1 MEASP
6 IVDKKGKGR
15 DNNVTHQP
23 PYSTHP
29 MVNGTMEYRNVCW
42 KCGNGPNADGPRHD
56 SRQCIGPVLENWET
70 EILKSKHH
78 ERNERVFGGEVKERQ
93 TETFPQDLTQPSTD
107 AVTEI
112 ELRKRQRYERAQL
125 PQPYIYSKLD
135 QVHESSVEEMS
146 IEELIAL
153 EMSLNKDKE
162 FVNVIEGD
170 IDEYLLDEPIAFS
183 PQHSL
188 QYGNNKERII
198 DDKVPL
204 SEAEVLFSAHVVE
217 RENAK
222 RPRHHHHIINDED
235 IEPLPKTGLSP
246 DEVYSNRVKTNSRRR
261 KVEPLINAR
270 LEDGP
275 LNYMEILDR
284 TKVEISL
291 KDLAQMSPAARK
303 HWKHGMSRVNDKR
316 SRRKRSQ
323 AEISEISLK
332 AQFEADRNPVK
343 NTRFDLPDLS
353 DSSSM
358 VSVDIQKTRPKKL
371 PSGPQGITFKS
382 FRVEAKVKIELA
394 GKIRHI
400 SLDIDYTHVDQ
411 GADLNLISHELAKIL
426 KLPSI
431 KLPQPIFFGTAE
443 GRLTSATH
451 YTEIKIGVSGI
462 WRHAEALLLPPT
474 SGNPR
479 SLILGLPWLFDVCGS
494 LNIPKFTLTIGDPEK
509 GEIVVNIQTTKFKFG
524 QNNRLRLVLAE
535 KRTIELAKAQITA
548 KNNRNQKNSR
558 IQTENLS
565 DTESDYENSS
575 GTSENE
581 DETNSVSSKSS
592 GKESVTGVTIKRLPI
607 RTIRSQIQ

>member
-1 MEASP
+1 MRSAVIDMTLNKVLAGLSDDCLRHKSNERGAATSKTLEECFRIIKDARRSMVSERNQFFLQQESWKSRGFDRIMEAPNQVARVLQDYRNQGFSSSYSTRHLPIDQTTVKVPGTEGRNYLTQNSRFQGLQDAKVLRDQDQSQFISSNYQQSMQGNYHDLIIHIRELDTKGLHKMSSWHSKTGKNIGRQGHMEASP
-6 IVDKKGKGR
+6 IFDKKGKGR

-23 PYSTHP
+23 PYSTHS
-29 MVNGTMEYRNVCW
+29 MVSGTMEYRNVCW

-93 TETFPQDLTQPSTD
+93 TETFPQDPTQPSTD

-112 ELRKRQRYERAQL
+112 ELRRRQRYERAQL
-125 PQPYIYSKLD
+125 PQPYIYSKVD

-204 SEAEVLFSAHVVE
+204 SEAEVLFSAHVME

-235 IEPLPKTGLSP
+235 IEPLPKRGLSP
-246 DEVYSNRVKTNSRRR
+246 DEVYSNRVKSNSRRR

-303 HWKHGMSRVNDKR
+303 HWNHGMSRVNDKR

-358 VSVDIQKTRPKKL
+358 
-371 PSGPQGITFKS
+371 
-382 FRVEAKVKIELA
+382 
-394 GKIRHI
+394 
-400 SLDIDYTHVDQ
+400 
-411 GADLNLISHELAKIL
+411 
-426 KLPSI
+426 
-431 KLPQPIFFGTAE
+431 
-443 GRLTSATH
+443 
-451 YTEIKIGVSGI
+451 
-462 WRHAEALLLPPT
+462 
-474 SGNPR
+474 
-479 SLILGLPWLFDVCGS
+479 
-494 LNIPKFTLTIGDPEK
+494 
-509 GEIVVNIQTTKFKFG
+509 
-524 QNNRLRLVLAE
+524 
-535 KRTIELAKAQITA
+535 
-548 KNNRNQKNSR
+548 
-558 IQTENLS
+558 
-565 DTESDYENSS
+565 
-575 GTSENE
+575 
-581 DETNSVSSKSS
+581 
-592 GKESVTGVTIKRLPI
+592 
-607 RTIRSQIQ
+607 